1 MFAMPHETVHVH
13 EVGDG
18 KDKDRNQERHN
29 QLQRDQD
36 QAKQEVQQVDW
47 DTPAKLLPPIHVF
60 VFKVQRLEEE
70 GLEDFVQGTDE
81 GDKCQ
86 DGDEDEP
93 QQEFDVIP
101 AARCQLGLPLR
112 GF

>member
-1 MFAMPHETVHVH
+1 
-13 EVGDG
+13 
-18 KDKDRNQERHN
+18 
-29 QLQRDQD
+29 
-36 QAKQEVQQVDW
+36 
-47 DTPAKLLPPIHVF
+47 
-60 VFKVQRLEEE
+60 LEEE

-81 GDKCQ
+81 GNKCQ